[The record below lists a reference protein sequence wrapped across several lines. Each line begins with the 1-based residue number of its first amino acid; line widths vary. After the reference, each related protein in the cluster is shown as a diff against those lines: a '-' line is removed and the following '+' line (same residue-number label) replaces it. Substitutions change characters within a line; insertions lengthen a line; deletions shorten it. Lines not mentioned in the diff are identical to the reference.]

1 MATNDEIEQRLT
13 AVGKE
18 ARLAREVAGKAFVLA
33 AGAES
38 DVAEFSAKLN
48 AQTNLIQALR
58 DTQVEQGQA
67 IESLRAEMH
76 SEFASVRSELSTDI
90 ASVRTEMRE
99 GFKDVYTEMRQ
110 GFAIAAAGQA
120 QITRLLE
127 DIIENR

>member
-76 SEFASVRSELSTDI
+76 SEFASVRSELSTEI

-99 GFKDVYTEMRQ
+99 GHVEMRQ